1 MLNAKP
7 ILIVDDDS
15 EILRVLE
22 IFLKKL
28 GCQSDTSLT
37 AEGALVK
44 ARSNEYEAIL
54 LDIMLPDG
62 DGVDVLKQIHKVS
75 PEIPVIMITGVK
87 DIQIA
92 TECMRSGAVDYI
104 TKPFDMEY
112 LKTTVLS
119 NICKF

>member
-28 GCQSDTSLT
+28 GCESDTSLT
-37 AEGALVK
+37 AESALVK
-44 ARSNEYEAIL
+44 ARTNEYEAIL

-112 LKTTVLS
+112 LRTTVLS
-119 NICKF
+119 NICQF

>member
-22 IFLKKL
+22 IFLKKI
-28 GCQSDTSLT
+28 GCKSDTSLT
-37 AEGALVK
+37 AESALVK

>member
-28 GCQSDTSLT
+28 GCKSDTSLT
-37 AEGALVK
+37 AESALVK